1 MVDDDDKDSDD
12 DEDNNNDNDNN
23 TGAGRCHRVRLLR
36 YVEASWQCKRMAI
49 GCPLAVRA
57 E

>member
-12 DEDNNNDNDNN
+12 DEDNNNDNN
-23 TGAGRCHRVRLLR
+23 TGAGQCHRGRLLR

-49 GCPLAVRA
+49 GCPSEVRA

>member
-1 MVDDDDKDSDD
+1 MTMTKTVMMMK
-12 DEDNNNDNDNN
+12 
-23 TGAGRCHRVRLLR
+23 TTTMTMTIILGAGRCHRGRLLR

-49 GCPLAVRA
+49 GCPSAVRA